1 MVDFSGPGFRV
12 GVFGVMLLLDC
23 VGCVCGCISGW
34 VVTGV
39 FGLLWW
45 FSGSGGLVV

>member
-12 GVFGVMLLLDC
+12 DVFGVMLLLDC